1 MNIKRVIIVGTVV
14 IVMSFGNAWSSFTVN
29 ASSQAQ
35 CSVNDIKEQ
44 DELLEA
50 LNQSSDE
57 ELYEALYDGKSLRD
71 IAEDHNEN
79 VENVINLQVAQLTRQ
94 LDLRLESGSI
104 TPQQY
109 AAHSAE
115 LRDIV
120 TESVLTSFGGTYND

>member
-14 IVMSFGNAWSSFTVN
+14 VVMSIGNAWSSLTVN
-29 ASSQAQ
+29 ASSPVKWSSTGVA
-35 CSVNDIKEQ
+35 DQ

-57 ELYEALYDGKSLRD
+57 ELYDALYDGKSLQD
-71 IAEDHNEN
+71 IAEDQNGDIED
-79 VENVINLQVAQLTRQ
+79 VINLQVAQLTGQ
-94 LDLRLESGSI
+94 LNLRLADGSI
-104 TPQQY
+104 TAQQY

-120 TESVLTSFGGTYND
+120 TESVLTSFG